1 MNPCRHLFLLLVIEK
16 EKIIIKQCLVDL
28 SIIPLLYY
36 LLS

>member
-1 MNPCRHLFLLLVIEK
+1 MNPCSHLFLLLMIEK
-16 EKIIIKQCLVDL
+16 EEIIVRQSLVDL